1 MTLLDFL
8 AACVLTV
15 AVIVVVYLVVRST
28 EASLSV
34 PSAKAVGEST
44 LAFRKVKDKIPTPKP
59 KSEVITKKV
68 DEMIEARIEE
78 IIEGWGLATV
88 EDLEVLEKRIDVLD
102 RRLDELEKR
111 FDEFRSF
118 TRRKL
123 ERLEERVTALEREE
137 KKED

>member
-8 AACVLTV
+8 AACILTV

-28 EASLSV
+28 EASISV
-34 PSAKAVGEST
+34 PSTKAVGESA

-59 KSEVITKKV
+59 KSEAITKKV

-88 EDLEVLEKRIDVLD
+88 EDLEALEKRIDVLD

-137 KKED
+137 RKED